1 MRLFVKVSRDLLF
14 FYFYIAF
21 DGEELTD
28 LK

>member
-1 MRLFVKVSRDLLF
+1 MRLLAGVSRDLLF

-21 DGEELTD
+21 DGEQLTD